1 MPTYI
6 HKYDADTYHLAVQT
20 GPLTES
26 ACHVALA
33 TSRPKQSEIVL
44 VDEPSAPVGKKPC
57 WLCFDEVA
65 EAESVVGPESVDTV
79 EEPAARPDEFV
90 CEICD
95 DWSTI
100 SKGAHTRH
108 MNSKH

>member
-6 HKYDADTYHLAVQT
+6 HKYDSDTYHLAVQT

-44 VDEPSAPVGKKPC
+44 VDEP
-57 WLCFDEVA
+57 
-65 EAESVVGPESVDTV
+65 ESVDTV
-79 EEPAARPDEFV
+79 EDPPSRPDEFV

-108 MNSKH
+108 MNSQH